1 MIRYIVKRILLMIP
15 VLIGV
20 SFIVFTIIS
29 LTPGDPGTII
39 LGTDAPLEEIEALN
53 EELGYYDP
61 LPVKYGRWL
70 LSAVTGDFGE
80 SYRTGKPVFDE
91 IFARFP
97 NTLKLATIAIILSI
111 IIGVPIGIISAVKQ
125 YSPLDYAG
133 TVTALF
139 FASVPQFWLGLMSL
153 LIFAVELKVLPSTG
167 NATWKHYILP
177 TLAMALP
184 CAAKNLRLTR
194 STMLEVIRTDYV
206 RTARAKGVSRK
217 SIIWKHEL
225 PNALMPII
233 TNIGINF
240 GTLLGGT
247 VVIESVFGMQGVG
260 TLTMTS
266 IRQKDIPQVVASI
279 VFLALIY
286 SVMMLIVDIAY
297 AYIDPRVKSKYVKGA
312 SK

>member
-1 MIRYIVKRILLMIP
+1 MLRYVLKRILLMIP

-20 SFIVFTIIS
+20 SFIVFTVIS

-39 LGTDAPLEEIEALN
+39 LGGDAPVEAIEAKN
-53 EELGYYDP
+53 NELGYYDP
-61 LPVKYGRWL
+61 LPVKYCKWL
-70 LSAVTGDFGE
+70 LDAIRGDFGA
-80 SYRTGKPVFDE
+80 SWRTGKPVFDE
-91 IFARFP
+91 IFSRFP
-97 NTLKLATIAIILSI
+97 NTLKLAAISIILSV
-111 IIGVPIGIISAVKQ
+111 IIGVPLGIVSAVKQ
-125 YSPLDYAG
+125 YSALDYSG
-133 TVTALF
+133 TVGALF
-139 FASVPQFWLGLMSL
+139 FASVPQFWLGLMAI
-153 LIFAVELKVLPSTG
+153 LIFAVKLKWLPSTG
-167 NATWKHYILP
+167 NSSWSHYVLP

-206 RTARAKGVSRK
+206 RTAKAKGVHRK
-217 SIIWKHEL
+217 KVIWRHAL

-233 TNIGINF
+233 TNVGINF

-286 SVMMLIVDIAY
+286 SVMMLLVDIAY
-297 AYIDPRVKSKYVKGA
+297 AYIDPRIKARYIRGESK
-312 SK
+312 

>member
-61 LPVKYGRWL
+61 LPIKYGRWL

-80 SYRTGKPVFDE
+80 SYRTGNPVFNE

-125 YSPLDYAG
+125 YSALDYTG

-167 NATWKHYILP
+167 NETWKHYILP

>member
-61 LPVKYGRWL
+61 LPIKYGRWL

-80 SYRTGKPVFDE
+80 SYRTGNPVFNE

-125 YSPLDYAG
+125 YSALDYTG

-184 CAAKNLRLTR
+184 CAAKKLRLTR

>member
-61 LPVKYGRWL
+61 LPIKYGRWL

-80 SYRTGKPVFDE
+80 SYRTGNPVFNE

-125 YSPLDYAG
+125 YSALDYTG

>member
-61 LPVKYGRWL
+61 LPIKYGRWL

-80 SYRTGKPVFDE
+80 SYRTGNPVLNE

-125 YSPLDYAG
+125 YSALDYTG

>member
-29 LTPGDPGTII
+29 LTPGDPGTIV
-39 LGTDAPLEEIEALN
+39 LGPDAPLEGIDALN

-61 LPVKYGRWL
+61 LPIKYGRWL

-80 SYRTGKPVFDE
+80 SYRTGNPVFNE

-125 YSPLDYAG
+125 YSALDYTG

>member
-1 MIRYIVKRILLMIP
+1 MLRYVLKRILLMIP

-20 SFIVFTIIS
+20 SFIVYTIIS

-39 LGTDAPLEEIEALN
+39 LGIDAPIEAVEAKN

-61 LPVKYGRWL
+61 LPIKYGKWL
-70 LSAVTGDFGE
+70 ISAVQGDFGE
-80 SYRTGKPVFDE
+80 SWRTGKPVFDE

-97 NTLKLATIAIILSI
+97 NTLKLATVAIILSV

-125 YSPLDYAG
+125 YSALDYVG
-133 TVTALF
+133 TVSALF
-139 FASVPQFWLGLMSL
+139 FASVPQFWLGLMAI
-153 LIFAVELKVLPSTG
+153 LIFAVKLRWLPSTG
-167 NATWKHYILP
+167 NATWEHYILP

-194 STMLEVIRTDYV
+194 STMLEVVRTDYV
-206 RTARAKGVSRK
+206 RTAKAKGVHPRT
-217 SIIWKHEL
+217 IIVKHAL

-260 TLTMTS
+260 TLTMTA
-266 IRQKDIPQVVASI
+266 IRQKDVPQVVASI

-297 AYIDPRVKSKYVKGA
+297 AYIDPRIKSRYMRGA
-312 SK
+312 AK

>member
-1 MIRYIVKRILLMIP
+1 M
-15 VLIGV
+15 
-20 SFIVFTIIS
+20 
-29 LTPGDPGTII
+29 
-39 LGTDAPLEEIEALN
+39 
-53 EELGYYDP
+53 GYYDP
-61 LPVKYGRWL
+61 LPIKYGRWL

-80 SYRTGKPVFDE
+80 SYRTGNPVFNE

-125 YSPLDYAG
+125 YSALDYTG

>member
-61 LPVKYGRWL
+61 LPIKYGRWL

-80 SYRTGKPVFDE
+80 SYRTGNPVFNE

-125 YSPLDYAG
+125 YSALDYTG

-153 LIFAVELKVLPSTG
+153 LIFAVEMKVLPSTG

>member
-61 LPVKYGRWL
+61 LPIKYGRWL

-80 SYRTGKPVFDE
+80 SYRTGNPVFNE

-125 YSPLDYAG
+125 YSALDYTG

-286 SVMMLIVDIAY
+286 SVMMPIVDIAY